1 MLKSFYYH
9 IELEEG
15 GDMIYETAPA
25 KINLTLDTLFKR
37 DDGFHEVEMIMTTI
51 DLNDRLSFE
60 LRKDRKIIVDVEQS
74 YVPSDNKN
82 LAYKAAELMKKTYN
96 LKQGITITIDKN
108 IPVSAGLAGGSTDAA
123 ATMRGMN
130 RLYNLNRP
138 LEELCELGI
147 QIGTDIPFCILGK
160 TALCKGKGE
169 IIKFLD
175 KPPSAWVVVA
185 KPDLGISS
193 PDIFK
198 KLDLKQS
205 YNVHTDACE
214 AALISEDYGLLCKSL
229 SNRLEPVSGKMYTE
243 ILKIKANMLENG
255 ADGAVMSG
263 SGPTVYGLTRKER
276 QAKHVYN
283 AVNGCCN
290 EVHIVRLLG

>member
-1 MLKSFYYH
+1 
-9 IELEEG
+9 
-15 GDMIYETAPA
+15 MIYETAPA

-60 LRKDRKIIVDVEQS
+60 LRQDNKIVVDVEQT
-74 YVPSDNKN
+74 YVPSNSKN

-96 LKQGITITIDKN
+96 LQQGITITIDKN

-130 RLYNLNRP
+130 RLYKLNRP

-147 QIGTDIPFCILGK
+147 SIGTDIPFCIYGK

-169 IIKFLD
+169 KINFLN

-185 KPDLGISS
+185 KPNIGISS

-198 KLDLKQS
+198 KLDLSHLQTINTEDCKM
-205 YNVHTDACE
+205 
-214 AALISEDYGLLCKSL
+214 ALNTGNYELLCSSL
-229 SNRLEPVSGKMYTE
+229 SNQLEPVSSKVCPE
-243 ILKIKANMLENG
+243 ILKIKRNMLKSG

-263 SGPTVYGLTRKER
+263 SGPTVYGLTQK
-276 QAKHVYN
+276 
-283 AVNGCCN
+283 
-290 EVHIVRLLG
+290 

>member
-1 MLKSFYYH
+1 
-9 IELEEG
+9 
-15 GDMIYETAPA
+15 MIYETAPA

-60 LRKDRKIIVDVEQS
+60 LRQDNKIVVDVEQT
-74 YVPSDNKN
+74 YVPSNSKN

-96 LKQGITITIDKN
+96 LQQGITITIDKN

-130 RLYNLNRP
+130 RLYKLNRP

-147 QIGTDIPFCILGK
+147 SIGTDIPFCIYGK

-169 IIKFLD
+169 KINFLN

-185 KPDLGISS
+185 KPNIGISS

-198 KLDLKQS
+198 KLDLSHLQTINTEDCK
-205 YNVHTDACE
+205 T
-214 AALISEDYGLLCKSL
+214 ALNTGNYELLCSSL
-229 SNRLEPVSGKMYTE
+229 SNQLEPVSSKVCPE
-243 ILKIKANMLENG
+243 ILKIKRNMLKSG

-263 SGPTVYGLTRKER
+263 SGPTVYGLTQKER
-276 QAKHVYN
+276 QARHVYN

-290 EVHIVRLLG
+290 EVYLVRLLG

>member
-15 GDMIYETAPA
+15 GNMIYETAPA

-60 LRKDRKIIVDVEQS
+60 LRKDKKIIVDVEQS

-82 LAYKAAELMKKTYN
+82 LAYKAAVLMKKTYN

-138 LEELCELGI
+138 LKELCELGI

-185 KPDLGISS
+185 KPNLGISS

-198 KLDLKQS
+198 KLDLKQP
-205 YNVHTDACE
+205 YTVHTEACE
-214 AALISEDYGLLCKSL
+214 AALITEDYDLLCKSL
-229 SNRLEPVSGKMYTE
+229 SNRLEPVSGKMHTE